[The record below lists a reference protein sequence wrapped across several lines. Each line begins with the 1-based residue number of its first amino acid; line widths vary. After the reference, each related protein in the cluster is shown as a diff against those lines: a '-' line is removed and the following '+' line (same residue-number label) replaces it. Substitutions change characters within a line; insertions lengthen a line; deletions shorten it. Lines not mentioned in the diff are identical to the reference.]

1 VESFVEEN
9 VVRRLTFGILLVLA
23 VALAA
28 CGGGQ
33 ADITSEGGESAE
45 TAAAEATPSVDRTP
59 RARLSED
66 FEMPLSM
73 RLPVGTLMLEQT
85 DYAVTPAQAEALMPL
100 WQMLRALQESG
111 TATQIE
117 VEAVFDQI
125 QEAMTAEQLA
135 AIEEMNP
142 EDMQD
147 LLQGYGMRRQG
158 DTESGEGGGF
168 RPPEGMMTPGGG
180 EGRQGM
186 GPGGFADLSSEE
198 QATMMAGRGGMGMGF
213 GGTAFT
219 EQVIELLEARAAE
232 S

>member
-147 LLQGYGMRRQG
+147 LLQEYGMRRQG

-168 RPPEGMMTPGGG
+168 RPPEGMMRPGGG

-186 GPGGFADLSSEE
+186 GPGGFADLSPEE
-198 QATMMAGRGGMGMGF
+198 QATVMASRGGMGMGF